1 MSPEALTLPSSVAL
15 DGEELLELLFVM
27 GAAPDAGSAEG
38 QKRS

>member
-15 DGEELLELLFVM
+15 DGEELLELLLVM